1 MGGAIRHRRVW
12 PREYKRLKKTQPSY
26 RDRYQLLSIDRD
38 GPSEW
43 MLFWEDIAAHVRR
56 TSDGKPFVLGLSELK
71 ATDKKS
77 DNYRLLD
84 DYGVWFVNN
93 R

>member
-1 MGGAIRHRRVW
+1 
-12 PREYKRLKKTQPSY
+12 
-26 RDRYQLLSIDRD
+26 
-38 GPSEW
+38 

-56 TSDGKPFVLGLSELK
+56 TSDGKRFVLGLSVLK

-84 DYGVWFVNN
+84 DYGVWFMNN

>member
-1 MGGAIRHRRVW
+1 M
-12 PREYKRLKKTQPSY
+12 
-26 RDRYQLLSIDRD
+26 LSIDRY

-56 TSDGKPFVLGLSELK
+56 ASDGKRFVLGLSVLK

-84 DYGVWFVNN
+84 DYGVWFMNN

>member
-1 MGGAIRHRRVW
+1 M
-12 PREYKRLKKTQPSY
+12 
-26 RDRYQLLSIDRD
+26 LSIDRD

-43 MLFWEDIAAHVRR
+43 ILFWEGIAAYVRR
-56 TSDGKPFVLGLSELK
+56 ASDGKRFVLGLSELK

-93 R
+93 W